1 MPDSPARTPSALL
14 PAYLVPYLAYVALG
28 SLADAHTHAPL
39 VYGARLVFAGG
50 SLAYYWRS
58 YPQLAPRGAAA
69 GSAALG
75 ALVGLG
81 GTALWIALHAPFAR
95 ADAPAW
101 PDSAWLARALGATAL
116 PPLVEELLFRG
127 FAFKAILL
135 VERARRAASRTPL
148 ADALDR
154 SSLDDVA
161 PGAWSALAVLGSSAL
176 FAAGHWPAE
185 WPAAFAYGVLMCAL
199 WIARGDLLSCISAH
213 AVTNAALAVFVR
225 ESGRWG
231 SW

>member
-1 MPDSPARTPSALL
+1 MSDSPARTPTALL

-28 SLADAHTHAPL
+28 SLADVRTHAPL
-39 VYGARLVFAGG
+39 VYAARLVFAGG

-58 YPQLAPRGAAA
+58 YPPLAARR
-69 GSAALG
+69 SALG
-75 ALVGLG
+75 SVGLG
-81 GTALWIALHAPFAR
+81 TAVGLAGTALWIALHAPFAR
-95 ADAPAW
+95 AHAPAW
-101 PDSAWLARALGATAL
+101 SDSAWLARALGATSL

-127 FAFKAILL
+127 FALKALL
-135 VERARRAASRTPL
+135 LIERAWRAGSRTPV

-161 PGAWSALAVLGSSAL
+161 PGAWSALAVVGSSAL

-231 SW
+231 IW